1 RTFQIKLGDAVMQ
14 SLIYISMFFICLE
27 LQSVLESLLIQFAA
41 HQLAAHTPN
50 GDKKIIIIDPEK
62 KRTFNEVHEQL
73 ILFTHFFITH
83 QLDQHV
89 LIKLCL
95 ALLYIVFHQAFN
107 ITFYFKHDLYCNNY
121 FVFLFILSQFFHII
135 FLIKNMPNIKR

>member
-1 RTFQIKLGDAVMQ
+1 RTFQIKLGDGVMQ
-14 SLIYISMFFICLE
+14 SLIYISMFLLWIYLWNFSKQYR

-62 KRTFNEVHEQL
+62 KRTFINEVHEQL

-95 ALLYIVFHQAFN
+95 A
-107 ITFYFKHDLYCNNY
+107 
-121 FVFLFILSQFFHII
+121 
-135 FLIKNMPNIKR
+135 